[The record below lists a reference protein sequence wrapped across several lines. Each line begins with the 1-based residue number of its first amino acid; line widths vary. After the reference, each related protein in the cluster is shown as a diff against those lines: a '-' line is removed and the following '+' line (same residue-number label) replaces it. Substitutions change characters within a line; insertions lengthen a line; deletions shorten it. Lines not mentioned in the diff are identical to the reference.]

1 MNKENLNNKWR
12 FYFVFWIFFIY
23 RCYDIEYDFDLLEV
37 SVIIL
42 FRNEVFFILFRIVY
56 SVLDKLNFNIFKEII
71 LVDDGFNIGNI
82 K

>member
-1 MNKENLNNKWR
+1 M
-12 FYFVFWIFFIY
+12 
-23 RCYDIEYDFDLLEV
+23 
-37 SVIIL
+37 IIL